1 MKKTKYVLKD
11 KYKRIL
17 KNIILFINISIITIY
32 IVLIGILLL
41 DNTILLAIHSL
52 ISFIFCISYSL
63 NIKDF

>member
-17 KNIILFINISIITIY
+17 KNIILFINIFIIVIY

-41 DNTILLAIHSL
+41 NNNILFTIHSL
-52 ISFIFCISYSL
+52 ISFIFIISYSL
-63 NIKDF
+63 NIKEF